1 MTSLV
6 SKSNLKFLTNTPK
19 ALANFSPGLE
29 RSDNPGETQIKWRE
43 TLKGF
48 IARGTLSGFTSSFFY
63 QYPGFSLGSN
73 PGLELAN
80 AFGVFVVLTWLKL
93 ANAFGVTVLE
103 IRRDWV
109 FLSSDDPHQ

>member
-1 MTSLV
+1 
-6 SKSNLKFLTNTPK
+6 
-19 ALANFSPGLE
+19 LE
-29 RSDNPGETQIKWRE
+29 RSDYPGETQIKWRE

-80 AFGVFVVLTWLKL
+80 AFGVFIVLTWLELANAFGVFVVLTWLKL
-93 ANAFGVTVLE
+93 ANAFGV
-103 IRRDWV
+103 WPPSAY
-109 FLSSDDPHQ
+109 LSS